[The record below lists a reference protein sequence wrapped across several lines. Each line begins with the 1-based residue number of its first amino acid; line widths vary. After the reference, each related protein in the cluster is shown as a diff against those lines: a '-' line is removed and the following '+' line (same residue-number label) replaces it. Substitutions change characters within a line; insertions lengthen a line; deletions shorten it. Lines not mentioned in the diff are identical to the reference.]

1 MKLVII
7 FGPQAVGKMT
17 VGHELEKITDLK
29 LLHNHMTIDLVDPFV
44 CFGTDEGRGLVR
56 RIRGEILKEV
66 AAGDSAGIIFT
77 YLWNFETEFDSEYI
91 KEISNIFE
99 SKGGEVC
106 LIELEA
112 DVDTRLERNRT
123 EHRLIHK
130 PSKKDFKRSEGY
142 LLDAEAKSRNNSLEG
157 EIKNSN
163 YMRIKN
169 TNVTPNEAAKTIK
182 DKFKL

>member
-1 MKLVII
+1 MKFVII

-44 CFGTDEGRGLVR
+44 SFGTDEGRGLVR

-77 YLWNFETEFDSEYI
+77 YLWNFETEFDSKYI
-91 KEISNIFE
+91 EEISNIFE

-112 DVDTRLERNRT
+112 DVDTRLKRNRT

-142 LLDAEAKSRNNSLEG
+142 LLAAEAKSRNNSMDE
-157 EIKNSN
+157 EIENSN
-163 YMRIKN
+163 YVRIKN

-182 DKFKL
+182 EKFKL